1 MAGAVLPILSK
12 ADFVSMFRPLVGV
25 EDTLADKLLMAASN
39 QIRRRFSD
47 AGVTL
52 NENDDDVHLV
62 IWEVVTAVLRPGRFA
77 GYSSVTITTDDS
89 TEARV
94 FANPN
99 AAIDITDA
107 QWKRLGID
115 LTVGPLGNFP
125 ECDY

>member
-12 ADFVSMFRPLVGV
+12 AIFVSMFRPLVGV
-25 EDTLADKLLMAASN
+25 EDALADKLLMAASN

-52 NENDDDVHLV
+52 DENDDEVHLV
-62 IWEVVTAVLRPGRFA
+62 IWEAVAAVLRPGKFA
-77 GYSSVTITTDDS
+77 GYSSVTITTDDA
-89 TEARV
+89 TEQRV
-94 FANPN
+94 LAN
-99 AAIDITDA
+99 ALAQLEITDA